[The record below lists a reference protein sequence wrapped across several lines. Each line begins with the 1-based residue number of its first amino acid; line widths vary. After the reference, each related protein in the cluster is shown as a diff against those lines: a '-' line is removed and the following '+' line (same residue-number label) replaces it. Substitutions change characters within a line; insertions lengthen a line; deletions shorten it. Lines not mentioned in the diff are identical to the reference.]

1 MTSRSGTASRPAVA
15 SDGRAVESMVR
26 ARNRREL
33 DVMSEEMQAGPGGR
47 TSRREER
54 IDHVLRRRQ
63 PTLSVVLE
71 DVHDAHNASAVLRS
85 CDAVGVLDVHLVYVY
100 ETPPKKSFG
109 RQTSASAAKW
119 IRTHFHESIEAC
131 YAALRADGFM
141 IAATALQDESRDLYS
156 LDLTEPTALVFGN
169 EMRGVSD
176 VGIEG
181 ADCTVYIPMQG
192 MVESLNI
199 SVSCAVTLYEAMR
212 QREVAGMYDTPQ
224 LPESQLGSLQA
235 EWLRK

>member
-1 MTSRSGTASRPAVA
+1 
-15 SDGRAVESMVR
+15 MVR

-33 DVMSEEMQAGPGGR
+33 GSSPEEIQAGPGGR
-47 TSRREER
+47 TSRREQR
-54 IDHVLRRRQ
+54 IDYVLQRRQ
-63 PTLSVVLE
+63 PSLSVVLE
-71 DVHDAHNASAVLRS
+71 DVHDEHNASAVLRS

-100 ETPPKKSFG
+100 ETPPKRSFG
-109 RQTSASAAKW
+109 RTTSASATKW
-119 IRTHFHESIEAC
+119 IRTHFHQSIEAC
-131 YAALRADGFM
+131 YAALRAEKYM

-169 EMRGVSD
+169 EMRGVSEA
-176 VGIEG
+176 GIEG

-212 QREVAGMYDTPQ
+212 QRNVAGMYESPQ
-224 LPESQLGSLQA
+224 LTDAQFDVVKA
-235 EWLRK
+235 DWLRK